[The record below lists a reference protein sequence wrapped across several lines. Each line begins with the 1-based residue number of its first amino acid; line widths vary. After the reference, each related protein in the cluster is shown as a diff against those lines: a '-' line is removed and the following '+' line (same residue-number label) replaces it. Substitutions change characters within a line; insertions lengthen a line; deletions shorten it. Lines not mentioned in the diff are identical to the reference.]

1 MNLVIVESPAKAKT
15 INKYLGDNYKVLAS
29 YGHIRDLPSKNGSV
43 DPDQDFKMEWEI
55 DSFSKKYLK
64 EITDAAKDS
73 SKIILATDPD
83 REGEAI
89 AWHVKEYLNEK
100 KLLKDKE
107 IERVVFNE
115 ITKKAVIHGIENP
128 RQIEPLLVDAYMARR
143 ALDYL
148 VGFNISPILW
158 TKLPGSKSAGRVQS
172 VALKLITEREHEIES
187 FQPEE
192 FWTLSI
198 KFKDE
203 KNQII
208 VASISQLD
216 KNKIEKFSFRNKN
229 EINNAISSINQK
241 KFSITDISSK
251 VVNRN
256 PSGPFTTSTLQQ
268 TASSRL
274 GFGASRTMQI
284 AQKLYQG
291 VEIEGE
297 TIGLITYMRTD
308 GTNISKDAIVTF
320 RDYIK
325 KEVGNEYLPESAL
338 NYSGKKAKNAQ
349 EAHEAIRPTDIIRT
363 PQSVKKYLSTD
374 QNKLYD
380 LIWSRALSSQMQ
392 SAKFDRNTI
401 TITSNNSD
409 TICKASGSVLKF
421 DGFLKIYNNQGKD
434 DDEKILPSVSKGLVN
449 VESLI
454 DEQHFTQPPPRYSE
468 ASLVKKLEELGI
480 GRPSTYASIISTI
493 ANRGYAEILNKRF
506 FPTDRGKLISAFLEK
521 LFSKYVDYN
530 FTASLEDQLDEITT
544 GKESWIKVLELFWK
558 DFNNNVAEVKE
569 KRTREVLDL
578 LNDSLGDLVFDKDDK
593 GNIIRKCQL
602 CNSGILSL
610 KNSFRGG
617 AFIGCS
623 NYPDCKFTR
632 PLSKAKAAAQAQLAE
647 PKFIGKHENGND
659 IYLKNGRFGP
669 YLQYEK
675 ILEDI
680 EIEKTQ
686 KKKRKSKKFK
696 SEVNKLLKNISIP
709 KGLELDSIDLE
720 KAQFLCSLPKS
731 LGINPDNQK
740 EITLNTGRFGPYLK
754 CENKSARI
762 ENIEE
767 IFSIGLNRAIT
778 LIAEAK
784 PGRMSSSIIKDL
796 GEHPEDKKPIR
807 IMKGQYGPYIKYKSL
822 NATIPEE
829 KDPNEITVEDA
840 LILIEKRR
848 EYDKTKNKKKR
859 KKWLKKFHL
868 FC

>member
-15 INKYLGDNYKVLAS
+15 INKYLGDNYTVLAS

-43 DPDQDFKMEWEI
+43 DPDQNFKMEWEV

-89 AWHVKEYLNEK
+89 AWHVKEYLDEK

-115 ITKKAVIHGIENP
+115 ITKKAVTHGIENP

-172 VALKLITEREHEIES
+172 VALKLITEREHQIEL
-187 FQPEE
+187 FKPEE
-192 FWTLSI
+192 FWTLSVS
-198 KFKDE
+198 FKDRN
-203 KNQII
+203 KSVIT
-208 VASISQLD
+208 ASISQLD
-216 KNKIEKFSFRNKN
+216 GEKIEKFSFKN
-229 EINNAISSINQK
+229 REEIEKAINNIRTK
-241 KFSITDISSK
+241 KFNITDISSK
-251 VVNRN
+251 VVSRN

-268 TASSRL
+268 VASSRL

-291 VEIEGE
+291 IEIEGD
-297 TIGLITYMRTD
+297 TVGLITYMRTD
-308 GTNISKDAIVTF
+308 GTNLSGDAVSDF
-320 RDYIK
+320 RNFIK
-325 KEVGNEYLPESAL
+325 TEYGNEYLPKNPN

-349 EAHEAIRPTDIIRT
+349 EAHEAIRPTDINRNPDT
-363 PQSVKKYLSTD
+363 LKKYLSSD
-374 QNKLYD
+374 QQKLYN
-380 LIWSRALSSQMQ
+380 LIWSRALSSQMET
-392 SAKFDRNTI
+392 AKFDRNTI
-401 TITSNNSD
+401 TIESED
-409 TICKASGSVLKF
+409 CKTICKSSGSVLKF
-421 DGFLKIYNNQGKD
+421 DGFLKVYSNQNKD
-434 DDEKILPSVSKGLVN
+434 DDEQILPEMSKGPIN
-449 VESLI
+449 IETLI

-493 ANRGYAEILNKRF
+493 ANRGYAEIVNKRF

-530 FTASLEDQLDEITT
+530 FTAGLEDQLDEITS
-544 GKESWIKVLELFWK
+544 GKESWLKVLELFWK
-558 DFNNNVAEVKE
+558 DFNSNVLEVKE

-578 LNDSLGDLVFDKDDK
+578 LNESLGALIFDTDK
-593 GNIIRKCQL
+593 EGKIVRKCQL
-602 CNSGILSL
+602 CQTGSLSL

-623 NYPDCKFTR
+623 NYPECKFTR
-632 PLSKAKAAAQAQLAE
+632 PLSKAKAAAQSQLAE
-647 PKFIGKHENGND
+647 PKFLGKHENGKD
-659 IYLKNGRFGP
+659 IFLKNGRFGP

-675 ILEDI
+675 VLEENI
-680 EIEKTQ
+680 EEEKP
-686 KKKRKSKKFK
+686 KKRKKTKKK
-696 SEVNKLLKNISIP
+696 KPEVNELLKNVSIP
-709 KGLELDSIDLE
+709 KGIELESIDLD
-720 KAQFLCSLPKS
+720 KAKFLCSLPKS
-731 LGINPDNQK
+731 LGMNPENQK

-796 GEHPEDKKPIR
+796 GEHPEDKKPVR

-829 KDPNEITVEDA
+829 KDPIELTMEEA

-848 EYDKTKNKKKR
+848 EYDKNKKSKNKKK
-859 KKWLKKFHL
+859 K
-868 FC
+868 

>member
-15 INKYLGDNYKVLAS
+15 INKYLGDKYKVLAS

-43 DPDQDFKMEWEI
+43 DPDQDFKMEWEV

-107 IERVVFNE
+107 VERVVFNE

-187 FQPEE
+187 FNPEE
-192 FWTLSI
+192 FWTLSV
-198 KFKDE
+198 KFSDN
-203 KNQII
+203 KNQDI
-208 VASISQLD
+208 VANINQFE
-216 KNKIEKFSFRNKN
+216 KNKIEKFSFRTK
-229 EINNAISSINQK
+229 EDITKAISIINKK
-241 KFSITDISSK
+241 KFNITDISSK
-251 VVNRN
+251 IVSRN

-291 VEIEGE
+291 IEIEGE

-308 GTNISKDAIVTF
+308 GTNISKDAVSTF

-325 KEVGNEYLPESAL
+325 KEIGNEYLPENPL

-363 PQSVKKYLSTD
+363 PKSVKKYLSPD

-380 LIWSRALSSQMQ
+380 LIWCRSLSSQMET
-392 SAKFDRNTI
+392 AKFDRNTI
-401 TITSNNSD
+401 TITSDDNH
-409 TICKASGSVLKF
+409 TVCKASGSVLKF
-421 DGFLKIYNNQGKD
+421 DGFLKIYNNPNKD
-434 DDEKILPSVSKGLVN
+434 EDENILPQMIKGPVN
-449 VESLI
+449 IEALI

-530 FTASLEDQLDEITT
+530 FTAGLEDQLDGITT

-558 DFNNNVAEVKE
+558 DFNNNVTEVKE

-578 LNDSLGDLVFDKDDK
+578 LNDSLGDLVFDKDK
-593 GNIIRKCQL
+593 QGNIVRKCQL
-602 CNSGILSL
+602 CDSGTLSL

-623 NYPDCKFTR
+623 NYPECKFTR

-659 IYLKNGRFGP
+659 IFLKNGRFGP
-669 YLQYEK
+669 YLQYERIK
-675 ILEDI
+675 EDI
-680 EIEKTQ
+680 DEEKAL
-686 KKKRKSKKFK
+686 KKKKKTKKIKSDIN
-696 SEVNKLLKNISIP
+696 ELLKNVSIP
-709 KGLELDSIDLE
+709 KGLELESIDLE
-720 KAQFLCSLPKS
+720 RAQFLCSLPKS

-762 ENIEE
+762 ENIDE

-784 PGRMSSSIIKDL
+784 PGRMSSSIIKEL
-796 GEHPEDKKPIR
+796 GEHPDDKKPVR
-807 IMKGQYGPYIKYKSL
+807 VMKGQYGPYIKYKSL

-829 KDPNEITVEDA
+829 KDPTELTMEEA
-840 LILIEKRR
+840 LILIEKRK
-848 EYDKTKNKKKR
+848 EYDKSKKSKKK
-859 KKWLKKFHL
+859 KK
-868 FC
+868 

>member
-15 INKYLGDNYKVLAS
+15 INKYLGDNYTVLAS

-43 DPDQDFKMEWEI
+43 DPDQNFKMEWEV

-89 AWHVKEYLNEK
+89 AWHVKEYLDEK

-115 ITKKAVIHGIENP
+115 ITKKAVTHGIENP

-172 VALKLITEREHEIES
+172 VALKLITEREHEIEL
-187 FQPEE
+187 FKPEE

-198 KFKDE
+198 NFQD
-203 KNQII
+203 KNRSKIT
-208 VASISQLD
+208 ASISQLD
-216 KNKIEKFSFRNKN
+216 GEKIEKFSFKNKE
-229 EINNAISSINQK
+229 EIEHAISNIKTK
-241 KFSITDISSK
+241 KFNITDISSK
-251 VVNRN
+251 VISRN

-268 TASSRL
+268 VASSRL
-274 GFGASRTMQI
+274 SFGASRTMQI

-291 VEIEGE
+291 IEIEGD
-297 TIGLITYMRTD
+297 TVGLITYMRTD
-308 GTNISKDAIVTF
+308 GTNLSADAISDF
-320 RDYIK
+320 RNFIK
-325 KEVGNEYLPESAL
+325 KEYGNEYLPQNPN

-349 EAHEAIRPTDIIRT
+349 EAHEAIRPTDINRN
-363 PQSVKKYLSTD
+363 PDSVKKYLSSD
-374 QNKLYD
+374 QQKLYS
-380 LIWSRALSSQMQ
+380 LIWSRALSSQMET
-392 SAKFDRNTI
+392 AKFDRNTI
-401 TITSNNSD
+401 TIESEDSK
-409 TICKASGSVLKF
+409 TICKSSGSVLKF
-421 DGFLKIYNNQGKD
+421 DGFLKVYSNQSKD
-434 DDEKILPSVSKGLVN
+434 DDEQILPEMSKGPIN
-449 VESLI
+449 VEALV
-454 DEQHFTQPPPRYSE
+454 DEQHFTQPPPRFSE

-493 ANRGYAEILNKRF
+493 ANRGYAEIVNKRF

-530 FTASLEDQLDEITT
+530 FTAGLEDQLDDITS
-544 GKESWIKVLELFWK
+544 GKESWLKVLELFWK
-558 DFNNNVAEVKE
+558 DFNSNVSEVKE

-578 LNDSLGDLVFDKDDK
+578 LNESLGALIFDTDEE
-593 GNIIRKCQL
+593 GNIVRKCHL
-602 CNSGILSL
+602 CNTGSLSL

-623 NYPDCKFTR
+623 NYPECKFTR
-632 PLSKAKAAAQAQLAE
+632 PLSKAKAAAQSQLAE
-647 PKFIGKHENGND
+647 PKFLGKHENGND
-659 IYLKNGRFGP
+659 IFLKNGRFGP

-675 ILEDI
+675 VIDESI
-680 EIEKTQ
+680 KEESP
-686 KKKRKSKKFK
+686 KKRKKTKKNK
-696 SEVNKLLKNISIP
+696 PDVNELLKNISIP
-709 KGLELDSIDLE
+709 KGIELESVNID
-720 KAQFLCSLPKS
+720 KAKFLCSLPKS
-731 LGINPDNQK
+731 LGVNPENQK
-740 EITLNTGRFGPYLK
+740 EIILNTGRFGPYLK

-762 ENIEE
+762 ENVEE
-767 IFSIGLNRAIT
+767 IFSLGLNRAIT

-796 GEHPEDKKPIR
+796 GEHPEDKKPVR

-829 KDPNEITVEDA
+829 KDPVELTMDEA

-848 EYDKTKNKKKR
+848 EYDKNKKS
-859 KKWLKKFHL
+859 KKKKK
-868 FC
+868 

>member
-43 DPDQDFKMEWEI
+43 DPNQDFKMEWEI

-89 AWHVKEYLNEK
+89 AWHVKEYLKEK

-187 FQPEE
+187 FKPEE
-192 FWTLSI
+192 FWTLSVS
-198 KFKDE
+198 FQDE
-203 KNQII
+203 KSQSIL
-208 VASISQLD
+208 ASITQLD
-216 KNKIEKFSFRNKN
+216 NEKIEKFSFRNKD
-229 EINNAISSINQK
+229 EINKAVSRINQK

-308 GTNISKDAIVTF
+308 GTNLSKDAVAAF

-325 KEVGNEYLPESAL
+325 NEIGNEYLPENVL

-349 EAHEAIRPTDIIRT
+349 EAHEAIRPTDIVRT
-363 PQSVKKYLSTD
+363 PQNVKKYLSTD

-401 TITSNNSD
+401 TITSDNND

-421 DGFLKIYNNQGKD
+421 DGFLKIYNNQSKD
-434 DDEKILPSVSKGLVN
+434 DDENILPSVSKGLVN
-449 VESLI
+449 IESLI

-530 FTASLEDQLDEITT
+530 FTAGLEDQLDEITT

-578 LNDSLGDLVFDKDDK
+578 LNDSLGDLVFDKDNE
-593 GNIIRKCQL
+593 GNIVRKCQL
-602 CNSGILSL
+602 CNSGTLSL

-623 NYPDCKFTR
+623 NYPECKFTR

-675 ILEDI
+675 IAEDL
-680 EIEKTQ
+680 EIEKKP
-686 KKKRKSKKFK
+686 KKKKKSKKLK
-696 SEVNKLLKNISIP
+696 SDVNELLKNVSIP
-709 KGLELDSIDLE
+709 KGLDLKNIDLE

-784 PGRMSSSIIKDL
+784 PGRMSSSMIKDL
-796 GEHPEDKKPIR
+796 GEHPEDKKPVR

-829 KDPNEITVEDA
+829 KDPTELTMEDA
-840 LILIEKRR
+840 LILIEKRK
-848 EYDKTKNKKKR
+848 EYDKTKKKK
-859 KKWLKKFHL
+859 KKK
-868 FC
+868 

>member
-15 INKYLGDNYKVLAS
+15 INKYLGDNYTVLAS

-43 DPDQDFKMEWEI
+43 DPDQNFKMEWEV
-55 DSFSKKYLK
+55 DNFSKKYLK
-64 EITDAAKDS
+64 DITDAAKES

-107 IERVVFNE
+107 VERVVFNE
-115 ITKKAVIHGIENP
+115 ITKKAVTFGIENP

-172 VALKLITEREHEIES
+172 VALKLITEREHEIEL
-187 FQPEE
+187 FNPEE
-192 FWTLSI
+192 FWTLSL
-198 KFKDE
+198 KFQDE
-203 KNQII
+203 KKNSIT
-208 VASISQLD
+208 ASIYQLD
-216 KNKIEKFSFRNKN
+216 SEKIEKFTFRKK
-229 EINNAISSINQK
+229 EDIEKAISGLKNK
-241 KFSITDISSK
+241 KFNISDISSK
-251 VVNRN
+251 IVNRN

-268 TASSRL
+268 VASSRL

-291 VEIEGE
+291 IEIEGD
-297 TIGLITYMRTD
+297 TVGLITYMRTD
-308 GTNISKDAIVTF
+308 GTNLSADAISDF
-320 RDYIK
+320 RNFIRKSY
-325 KEVGNEYLPESAL
+325 GNEYIPEKAN

-349 EAHEAIRPTDIIRT
+349 EAHEAIRPTDINRSPET
-363 PQSVKKYLSTD
+363 VKKYLSTD
-374 QNKLYD
+374 QNKLYN
-380 LIWSRALSSQMQ
+380 LIWSRALSSQML

-401 TITSNNSD
+401 TIETEDKN
-409 TICKASGSVLKF
+409 TVCKTSGSVLKF
-421 DGFLKIYNNQGKD
+421 DGFLKVYKNPNSED
-434 DDEKILPSVSKGLVN
+434 DDEILPEVKKGPIN
-449 VESLI
+449 IESFL

-493 ANRGYAEILNKRF
+493 SNRGYAEITNKRF

-530 FTASLEDQLDEITT
+530 FTAGLEDQLDEITT
-544 GKESWIKVLELFWK
+544 GKESWINVLELFWK
-558 DFNNNVAEVKE
+558 DFNNNLSEVKE

-578 LNDSLGDLVFDKDDK
+578 LNESLGALIFDKDDS
-593 GNIIRKCQL
+593 GNVVRKCQL
-602 CNSGILSL
+602 CDTGSLSL

-623 NYPDCKFTR
+623 NYPECKFTR

-647 PKFIGKHENGND
+647 PKFLGKHDNGND
-659 IYLKNGRFGP
+659 IFLKNGRFGP

-675 ILEDI
+675 LLES
-680 EIEKTQ
+680 IEKEN
-686 KKKRKSKKFK
+686 KKKKKK
-696 SEVNKLLKNISIP
+696 IKKAKKDLNELLKNVSIP
-709 KGLELDSIDLE
+709 KGIELDSIDID
-720 KAQFLCSLPKS
+720 KARFLCSLPKS

-740 EITLNTGRFGPYLK
+740 EISLNTGRFGPYLK
-754 CENKSARI
+754 CENKSARL
-762 ENIEE
+762 ENVEE

-778 LIAEAK
+778 LIADAK

-796 GEHPEDKKPIR
+796 GEHPEDKKPVR

-829 KDPNEITVEDA
+829 KDPTELNMEEA

-848 EYDKTKNKKKR
+848 EYDKNKKT
-859 KKWLKKFHL
+859 KKKKKK
-868 FC
+868 

>member
-15 INKYLGDNYKVLAS
+15 INKYLGDDYIVLAS

-43 DPDQDFKMEWEI
+43 DPDNNFKMEWEV

-64 EITDAAKDS
+64 EITDAAKIS

-100 KLLKDKE
+100 KLIKDKHV
-107 IERVVFNE
+107 ERVVFNE

-172 VALKLITEREHEIES
+172 VALRLITEREHEIEL
-187 FQPEE
+187 FNPEE

-198 KFKDE
+198 QFSD
-203 KNQII
+203 NDRNSLL
-208 VASISQLD
+208 ASITQLNN
-216 KNKIEKFSFRNKN
+216 KKIEKFSFKNKVEIDKAIN
-229 EINNAISSINQK
+229 EVKSK
-241 KFSITDISSK
+241 KFNISDISSK
-251 VVNRN
+251 VINRN

-268 TASSRL
+268 VSSGKL

-291 VEIEGE
+291 IEIDGE

-308 GTNISKDAIVTF
+308 GTNLSTDAMDTF
-320 RDYIK
+320 RKYIK
-325 KEVGNEYLPESAL
+325 NEFGEEYVPDNPA

-349 EAHEAIRPTDIIRT
+349 EAHEAIRPTDIMRT
-363 PQSVKKYLSTD
+363 PNNVKKYLSSD

-380 LIWSRALSSQMQ
+380 LIWSRALSSQMKPAQ
-392 SAKFDRNTI
+392 FDRNTI
-401 TITSNNSD
+401 TITSDDNG
-409 TICKASGSVLKF
+409 TICKASGSVIKF
-421 DGFLKIYNNQGKD
+421 EGFLRIMKDNKKD
-434 DDEKILPSVSKGLVN
+434 DDEDFLPEMKKGAVN
-449 VESLI
+449 IEALL
-454 DEQHFTQPPPRYSE
+454 DEQHFTQPLPRYSE

-480 GRPSTYASIISTI
+480 GRPSTYASIISVIST
-493 ANRGYAEILNKRF
+493 RGYAEAINKRF
-506 FPTDRGKLISAFLEK
+506 HPTDRGKLISAFLEK

-530 FTASLEDQLDEITT
+530 FTAELENQLDDITT
-544 GKESWIKVLELFWK
+544 GKEGWIKVLQMFWK
-558 DFNNNVAEVKE
+558 DFNKNVSEVKE

-578 LNDSLGDLVFDKDDK
+578 LNDSLGSLIFERDKS
-593 GNIIRKCQL
+593 GIIIRQCKL
-602 CNSGILSL
+602 CDTGSLSL
-610 KNSFRGG
+610 KNSFKGG

-623 NYPDCKFTR
+623 NYPDCKYTR
-632 PLSKAKAAAQAQLAE
+632 PLSKAKATAQSQLKE

-659 IYLKNGRFGP
+659 MFLKNGRFGP
-669 YLQYEK
+669 YIQYEK
-675 ILEDI
+675 IDNIKEELQVKKK
-680 EIEKTQ
+680 EK
-686 KKKRKSKKFK
+686 KKKRKNKSDKK
-696 SEVNKLLKNISIP
+696 VNNAKNVSIP
-709 KGLELDSIDLE
+709 KGVTLESIDLDRA
-720 KAQFLCSLPKS
+720 KFLCSLPKV
-731 LGINPDNQK
+731 LGVNPDNQK
-740 EITLNTGRFGPYLK
+740 DIILNTGKYGPYLK

-762 ENIEE
+762 DNVEE

-784 PGRMSSSIIKDL
+784 PSRISTSIIKDL
-796 GEHPEDKKPIR
+796 GEHPEDKKSVK

-822 NATIPEE
+822 NATIPEG
-829 KDPNEITVEDA
+829 KNPNEISMEEA
-840 LILIEKRR
+840 LILIEKRK
-848 EYDKTKNKKKR
+848 EYDKTKKIKFKSR
-859 KKWLKKFHL
+859 KK
-868 FC
+868 

>member
-15 INKYLGDNYKVLAS
+15 INKYLGNDYVVLAS

-43 DPDQDFKMEWEI
+43 DPENNFQMVWEV

-100 KLLKDKE
+100 KLLKDKQV
-107 IERVVFNE
+107 ERVVFNE
-115 ITKKAVIHGIENP
+115 ITKKAVTHGIDNP

-172 VALKLITEREHEIES
+172 VALKLITEREHEIEL
-187 FQPEE
+187 FDPKE

-198 KFKDE
+198 KFNDKDN
-203 KNQII
+203 KSLI
-208 VASISQLD
+208 ASIFQFKD
-216 KNKIEKFSFRNKN
+216 KKIEKFSFRNKN
-229 EINNAISSINQK
+229 EIDKAIDEVKSK
-241 KFSITDISSK
+241 KFQISDISSK
-251 VVNRN
+251 IVNRN

-268 TASSRL
+268 VSSGRL
-274 GFGASRTMQI
+274 NFGASRTMQI

-291 VEIEGE
+291 IEIDGE

-308 GTNISKDAIVTF
+308 GTNLSTDAVSSF

-325 KEVGNEYLPESAL
+325 KEFGDDYLPENPL

-349 EAHEAIRPTDIIRT
+349 EAHEAIRPTDIMRAPDT
-363 PQSVKKYLSTD
+363 LKKYLSPD
-374 QNKLYD
+374 QHKLYD
-380 LIWSRALSSQMQ
+380 LIWSRALSSQME

-401 TITSNNSD
+401 TITSEDNE
-409 TICKASGSVLKF
+409 TICKASGSVIKF
-421 DGFLKIYNNQGKD
+421 DGFLKVIKYNKKD
-434 DDEKILPSVSKGLVN
+434 DDEDILPEMSKGPVN
-449 VESLI
+449 IESLL

-480 GRPSTYASIISTI
+480 GRPSTYASIISVIST
-493 ANRGYAEILNKRF
+493 RGYAETINKRF
-506 FPTDRGKLISAFLEK
+506 HPTDRGKLISAFLEK

-530 FTASLEDQLDEITT
+530 FTAELENQLDEITT
-544 GKESWIKVLELFWK
+544 GKESWIKVLEMFWK
-558 DFNNNVAEVKE
+558 DFNQNVIEVKE

-578 LNDSLGDLVFDKDDK
+578 LNDSLGSLIFERDKE
-593 GNIIRKCQL
+593 GNINRKCQL
-602 CNSGILSL
+602 CENGSLSL

-623 NYPDCKFTR
+623 NYPECKFTR
-632 PLSKAKAAAQAQLAE
+632 PLSKAKAAQQSQLAE
-647 PKFIGKHENGND
+647 PKLIGKHENGNEMF
-659 IYLKNGRFGP
+659 LKNGRFGP
-669 YLQYEK
+669 YIQYE
-675 ILEDI
+675 IIPEVN
-680 EIEKTQ
+680 EEPV
-686 KKKRKSKKFK
+686 KKKKVKKK
-696 SEVNKLLKNISIP
+696 KKEKENNNLKNISIP
-709 KGLELDSIDLE
+709 KGIELDTINLE
-720 KAQFLCSLPKS
+720 RAKFLCSLPKS
-731 LGINPDNQK
+731 LGINPENQK
-740 EITLNTGRFGPYLK
+740 EILLNSGRFGPYLK

-762 ENIEE
+762 ENVEE

-784 PGRMSSSIIKDL
+784 PGRISSSMIKDL
-796 GEHPEDKKPIR
+796 GEHPEDKKPVR

-829 KDPNEITVEDA
+829 KDPSELTMEEA
-840 LILIEKRR
+840 LILIEKRK
-848 EYDKTKNKKKR
+848 EYDKSKKK
-859 KKWLKKFHL
+859 KKK
-868 FC
+868 